1 MAGPSKV
8 EFPGQKKQRMRA
20 RGTKRAS
27 AGVLKRL
34 EKNLSVLLDD
44 PHSVMPV
51 VAYSTDRGLLSW
63 LRRLFRKDP
72 VKKSLNECGNVIARK
87 NDCKWLS
94 KRMTKKI
101 GDLPARALAGSLH
114 AAHDDERSMVA
125 VFDHPIFGNS
135 SFVRRGL
142 AKPTHLVSFQNHGH
156 PRQRLLAW
164 EEHAK
169 SGWWFFSME
178 EGGIICTGRE
188 ARPPEGWLEGGLSD
202 APMEFT
208 QRDGVHCSPS
218 ASPDQEEGI
227 HFIVGDS
234 HIILAEADLAGV
246 GEEESVPRS
255 VAFRMMP
262 PRLVDFATVEWN
274 WRPDGWPED
283 KDLPAI
289 CQERVEEIIEAWLN
303 LSVTDSQLTKALRK

>member
-1 MAGPSKV
+1 MPLFES
-8 EFPGQKKQRMRA
+8 RA
-20 RGTKRAS
+20 IAVAHPDLAS
-27 AGVLKRL
+27 SGGIL
-34 EKNLSVLLDD
+34 E
-44 PHSVMPV
+44 
-51 VAYSTDRGLLSW
+51 
-63 LRRLFRKDP
+63 
-72 VKKSLNECGNVIARK
+72 
-87 NDCKWLS
+87 
-94 KRMTKKI
+94 TKKI

-218 ASPDQEEGI
+218 ASPDQ
-227 HFIVGDS
+227 
-234 HIILAEADLAGV
+234 
-246 GEEESVPRS
+246 
-255 VAFRMMP
+255 
-262 PRLVDFATVEWN
+262 
-274 WRPDGWPED
+274 
-283 KDLPAI
+283 
-289 CQERVEEIIEAWLN
+289 
-303 LSVTDSQLTKALRK
+303 